1 MSIRTSR
8 WSPRMRHRSLSGVLY
23 AEDFDAPVPAA
34 TALPAP
40 PSSPV
45 VLVVE
50 PSFSLTDLR
59 QATEKAEQEGREL
72 ERHAAELGITARR
85 ADALVRVADAL
96 GTARTDLSRIATEAA
111 TATADTLLAMVAAVL
126 PSFAASQGHDEVQAL
141 LCLLVP
147 AMCREP
153 RLTVRVHP
161 SLLESLRED
170 ATGLLVDGHAVID
183 WIGSDS
189 MLPGDVSVRWQNGIM
204 VRDTT
209 ALCTRVRDLIMPA
222 VRPADSPRSTPL
234 KEHHD
239 GE

>member
-23 AEDFDAPVPAA
+23 AEDFDAPLPAA

-40 PSSPV
+40 PPSPV
-45 VLVVE
+45 VVE

-59 QATEKAEQEGREL
+59 QATEKAEQDGREL
-72 ERHAAELGITARR
+72 ERHAAELGMTARK

-111 TATADTLLAMVAAVL
+111 TATTDTLLAMVAAVL
-126 PSFAASQGHDEVQAL
+126 PSFAASQGRDEVQAL
-141 LCLLVP
+141 LRLLVP

-153 RLTVRVHP
+153 RLTIRVHP
-161 SLLESLRED
+161 SLLEILRED
-170 ATGLLVDGHAVID
+170 TTGLLVDGHAVID

-189 MLPGDVSVRWQNGIM
+189 MLPGDVSVRWQDGIM
-204 VRDTT
+204 VRDTN

-222 VRPADSPRSTPL
+222 VRPADSPRSIPL